1 MISLALIFATVA
13 LLPIDI
19 FLVSSTVDSD
29 TGLKKLW
36 ADKDTIYWM
45 TFTVQI
51 MYYGKHE
58 YTSTVKSRESEQEK
72 GGGDIRIKIRVR
84 GFGEVTMVTNMFL
97 YR

>member
-1 MISLALIFATVA
+1 MIALALIFATVA

-19 FLVSSTVDSD
+19 FLVSSTVDTH

-51 MYYGKHE
+51 MYYGKFIYKLSDYE
-58 YTSTVKSRESEQEK
+58 GS
-72 GGGDIRIKIRVR
+72 
-84 GFGEVTMVTNMFL
+84 
-97 YR
+97 

>member
-51 MYYGKHE
+51 MYYGKHKRI
-58 YTSTVKSRESEQEK
+58 STVKSRESEEEK
-72 GGGDIRIKIRVR
+72 GGNIRIKIRVR
-84 GFGEVTMVTNMFL
+84 GFGS
-97 YR
+97 